1 MHFTEKL
8 ITLFQ
13 DYRPL
18 IVIFGSSMLLA
29 RYSFAIRKRCGKGFG
44 GMAGCYDCE
53 SRLLQSSSKRRIG
66 TKDCKKPFCARCT
79 CGVRALCRFWALPNI
94 FMVCVFAL
102 RNLFSISSI
111 LVQTGSQVQAIIERN
126 KEEVLT
132 NAIPITARRR
142 QFAWEVFGEAG
153 TDEVL

>member
-1 MHFTEKL
+1 MPFFGRCL
-8 ITLFQ
+8 IF
-13 DYRPL
+13 Y
-18 IVIFGSSMLLA
+18 
-29 RYSFAIRKRCGKGFG
+29 
-44 GMAGCYDCE
+44 
-53 SRLLQSSSKRRIG
+53 
-66 TKDCKKPFCARCT
+66 
-79 CGVRALCRFWALPNI
+79 GVC
-94 FMVCVFAL
+94 FAL